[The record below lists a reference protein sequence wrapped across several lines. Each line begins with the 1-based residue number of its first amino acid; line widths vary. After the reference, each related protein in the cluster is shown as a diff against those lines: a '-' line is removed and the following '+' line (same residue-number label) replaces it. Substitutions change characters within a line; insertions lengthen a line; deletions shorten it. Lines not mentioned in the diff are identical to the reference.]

1 MHYLRDF
8 GDELETSEDYESL
21 LKKRTNKEILNK
33 DLKTRFR
40 MAKLNIDLERFSD
53 LIFEAVGILPDY
65 EKGEK
70 LIEDFLKNEENF
82 EDFNADS
89 KESLEN
95 LGLKLIDKNQT
106 IN

>member
-40 MAKLNIDLERFSD
+40 MAKLNMDLERFSD
-53 LIFEAVGILPDY
+53 LISKAVGILPDY
-65 EKGEK
+65 EKG
-70 LIEDFLKNEENF
+70 KN
-82 EDFNADS
+82 
-89 KESLEN
+89 
-95 LGLKLIDKNQT
+95 
-106 IN
+106 

>member
-53 LIFEAVGILPDY
+53 LISEAVGILPDY

-70 LIEDFLKNEENF
+70 LIEDFLKT
-82 EDFNADS
+82 
-89 KESLEN
+89 KKI
-95 LGLKLIDKNQT
+95 LKILMRTQKKV
-106 IN
+106 